1 MKKHYYISKNA
12 ALCSFLTE
20 KPRQGHYYIGEHTS
34 EEDAMK
40 LLYFALERLIEKNNK
55 TKTRLGIMSLNSML
69 MYTTDT
75 NEGESA

>member
-55 TKTRLGIMSLNSML
+55 TKTRLGL

-75 NEGESA
+75 NEGIIKAYLNEL